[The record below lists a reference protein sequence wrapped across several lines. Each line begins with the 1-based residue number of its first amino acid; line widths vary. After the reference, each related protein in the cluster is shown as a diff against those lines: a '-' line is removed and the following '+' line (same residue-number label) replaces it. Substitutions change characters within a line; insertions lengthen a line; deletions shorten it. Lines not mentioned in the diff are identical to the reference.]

1 MLFWTHTFGIWFYWY
16 LVLLVFRLM
25 GWEDFQKK
33 IKFHGVA
40 NPPGGFF
47 EKRQPAKPRMSL
59 FADRLLSHSDTR
71 FRIYVKNWLD
81 WYQGHVLK
89 RFLRRAVARQ
99 RLSLIHI

>member
-1 MLFWTHTFGIWFYWY
+1 MSYIAFLDSYFWY
-16 LVLLVFRLM
+16 LVLLVFGLI
-25 GWEDFQKK
+25 GIWFYGLAGFSKEKH
-33 IKFHGVA
+33 KFHGVGS
-40 NPPGGFF
+40 PPGEIF

-59 FADRLLSHSDTR
+59 FEDRLLSHSDTG

-99 RLSLIHI
+99 R